1 MDLVLDA
8 NILFAALIKDDFTS
22 ELIFSDKLCL
32 FAPDFLISEF
42 YSYEQL
48 ILVKTNR
55 KPQDFAEV
63 MDRLEKRIVLIPR
76 EELQPFIDEA
86 KHISPDVKDVPY
98 VAAAL
103 KLKIPIWS
111 NDAALKQKQDA
122 VKVYSTE
129 EISRQVA

>member
-1 MDLVLDA
+1 MEVVLDA
-8 NILFAALIKDDFTS
+8 NILFAVLIKDDFTS
-22 ELIFSDKLCL
+22 KLIFSDKLRL

-55 KPQDFAEV
+55 KPQAFAEF
-63 MDRLEKRIVLIPR
+63 MDRLERRIVLIPQ
-76 EELQPFIDEA
+76 EELQPFVDDA
-86 KHISPDVKDVPY
+86 KRISPDVKDVPY

-129 EISRQVA
+129 EIAKLVA